1 MPSPSDDWFA
11 QPSTKLHRHCPSY
24 GVPSSGENSLLRR
37 VARARETGYA
47 IVANETLMGDISGC
61 GDHASVGLE

>member
-1 MPSPSDDWFA
+1 M
-11 QPSTKLHRHCPSY
+11 
-24 GVPSSGENSLLRR
+24 LRR